1 MDCNTVYGLWLLHVH
16 AHIHDNGWRGHISVI
31 NFLNEVIAY
40 NIVNNY
46 YYEVTLQTYI
56 LDGDI

>member
-1 MDCNTVYGLWLLHVH
+1 M
-16 AHIHDNGWRGHISVI
+16 I